1 MTTFALDVGAL
12 LEALDSMASQRP
24 VAAQIVAVSN
34 DDKAGAKDLAL
45 VLGADLALATKV
57 MRLANSAYFGMS
69 GRVTSLQFA
78 IAVVGFS
85 TVGTMATVAL
95 SGIDD
100 AAEVLPEGFWDTS
113 THLAAAS
120 ASLGPLFGRR
130 PADAMCLGLL
140 AEMGSALLHATDPA
154 GYDELSAATEPGPSR
169 FAAELDRYGISAPRL
184 TAEALQQWRFSAD
197 MVETL
202 RETESGG
209 KGALLRVAYEMTAR
223 LLHPHHRDVPVE
235 RLSDN
240 RVGEF
245 HVHGRLATIRSEVV
259 DLRTALG
266 R

>member
-1 MTTFALDVGAL
+1 MTTFALDLGAL
-12 LEALDSMASQRP
+12 LEALDGMASQRP

-34 DDKAGAKDLAL
+34 DDKAGAKDLAV

-95 SGIDD
+95 SGID
-100 AAEVLPEGFWDTS
+100 AAEVLPDGFWDTS

-130 PADAMCLGLL
+130 PAEAMCLGLL

-169 FAAELDRYGISAPRL
+169 FAEEHDRYGISAPRL

-202 RETESGG
+202 RETEAGA

-223 LLHPHHRDVPVE
+223 LLYPYHRDVPVE

-240 RVGEF
+240 RIGEF
-245 HVHGRLATIRSEVV
+245 HVHGRLAAIRSEVG
-259 DLRTALG
+259 DLKTALG